1 MTWSIGLYFLRE
13 ILKERTD
20 EKVMHIDHTFERAKF
35 LWKSCHLFKTEM
47 IFISKEVSF
56 KFYACTIQAQ

>member
-1 MTWSIGLYFLRE
+1 MRE

-35 LWKSCHLFKTEM
+35 LWKSCLLFKTEM